1 MSLFDP
7 TADKFENLLIHLAN
21 LQQTVF
27 PIGPPRKNFTAL
39 ETQSV
44 SFMFKTAEIMGMAT
58 LLG

>member
-27 PIGPPRKNFTAL
+27 PIGPPQKKLYTVL

-44 SFMFKTAEIMGMAT
+44 SFKTAEIMGMAT